1 MTSNSDD
8 WEMHWENLHS
18 ATNYEPAR
26 KWRRGLIIKS
36 LCLRGNERILDLG
49 AGKGDLI
56 GDLKGISSNFEFGAT
71 EFSETGLNMIR
82 SANSELISAKV
93 NLEIGIDSAQRDL
106 LLSAGNW
113 NIVICSEVLEHLD
126 GTSRA
131 LATIRE
137 LSDSDTQII
146 ITVPAGPM
154 AAVDKAFGHRRHYTK
169 LELKDLLEFEGFK
182 VQRLECLG
190 FPFFNLYRLGLLI
203 RGKRILNS
211 IQKMSQSK
219 PGVLSRLLLNIFSWL
234 FRFNW
239 RKGNLGWQFIAV
251 CRKN

>member
-56 GDLKGISSNFEFGAT
+56 RDLERISSNFEFGAT
-71 EFSETGLNMIR
+71 EFSETGLNMIK

-106 LLSAGNW
+106 LMSGGNW
-113 NIVICSEVLEHLD
+113 NVVICSEVLEHLD
-126 GTSRA
+126 STSRA

-137 LSDSDTQII
+137 LSDSDTQVV
-146 ITVPAGPM
+146 ITVPGGPI
-154 AAVDKAFGHRRHYTK
+154 AAVDKAFGHRRHYSK
-169 LELKDLLEFEGFK
+169 RDLREMLEFEGFK
-182 VQRLECLG
+182 VQRLGCLG
-190 FPFFNLYRLGLLI
+190 FPFFNLYRIGLLI

-211 IQKMSQSK
+211 IQKMSQSN
-219 PGVLSRLLLNIFSWL
+219 PGVLSKLLLNIFSWL
-234 FRFNW
+234 FRLNFK
-239 RKGNLGWQFIAV
+239 KGNLGWQLIAV

>member
-1 MTSNSDD
+1 MTTNSDD
-8 WEMHWENLHS
+8 WELHWENLHS

-56 GDLKGISSNFEFGAT
+56 RDLERISSNFAFGVT
-71 EFSETGLNMIR
+71 EFSATGLNMIR
-82 SANSELISAKV
+82 SANKELISAKV
-93 NLEIGIDSAQRDL
+93 DLETGIDSAQRDL
-106 LLSAGNW
+106 LMSGGNW
-113 NIVICSEVLEHLD
+113 DIVVCSEVLEHLD
-126 GTSRA
+126 STSRA
-131 LATIRE
+131 LSTIRQ
-137 LSDSDTQII
+137 LSDPNTQIV

-154 AAVDKAFGHRRHYTK
+154 AAVDIAFGHRRHYTK
-169 LELKDLLEFEGFK
+169 IELRELLEFEGFK

-190 FPFFNLYRLGLLI
+190 FPFFNLYRIGLLI

-219 PGVLSRLLLNIFSWL
+219 PGVLSKLLLSIFSWL
-234 FRFNW
+234 FRLNCK
-239 RKGNLGWQFIAV
+239 KGNLGWQLIAV

>member
-56 GDLKGISSNFEFGAT
+56 RDLERISSNFEFGAT
-71 EFSETGLNMIR
+71 EFSETGLNMIK

-106 LLSAGNW
+106 LMSGGNW
-113 NIVICSEVLEHLD
+113 DIVVCSEVLEHLD
-126 GTSRA
+126 STSRA
-131 LATIRE
+131 LSTIRE
-137 LSDSDTQII
+137 LSDPNTQIV

-154 AAVDKAFGHRRHYTK
+154 AAVDKAFGHRRHYSK
-169 LELKDLLEFEGFK
+169 RELREMLEFEGFK

-190 FPFFNLYRLGLLI
+190 FPFFNLYRIGLLI

-211 IQKMSQSK
+211 IQKMSQSN
-219 PGVLSRLLLNIFSWL
+219 PGVISKLLLNIFSWL
-234 FRFNW
+234 FRLNFK
-239 RKGNLGWQFIAV
+239 KGNLGWQLIAV

>member
-1 MTSNSDD
+1 MTSNLDD
-8 WEMHWENLHS
+8 WETHWENLHS

-56 GDLKGISSNFEFGAT
+56 RDLEGISSNFEFGAT
-71 EFSETGLNMIR
+71 EFSETGLNMIK

-106 LLSAGNW
+106 LMSGGNW

-126 GTSRA
+126 STSRA

-137 LSDSDTQII
+137 LSDSDTQIV

-219 PGVLSRLLLNIFSWL
+219 PGVLSRLLLDIFSWL

-239 RKGNLGWQFIAV
+239 KKGNLGWQFIAV

>member
-1 MTSNSDD
+1 
-8 WEMHWENLHS
+8 MHWENLHS

-26 KWRRGLIIKS
+26 KWRRGSIIKS

-56 GDLKGISSNFEFGAT
+56 RDLERISSNFEFGAT
-71 EFSETGLNMIR
+71 EFSETGLNMIK

-106 LLSAGNW
+106 LMSGGNW

-126 GTSRA
+126 STSRA

-137 LSDSDTQII
+137 LSDSDTQIV

-154 AAVDKAFGHRRHYTK
+154 AAVDIAFGHRRHYSK
-169 LELKDLLEFEGFK
+169 RELREMLEFEGFK

-190 FPFFNLYRLGLLI
+190 FPFFNLYRIGLLI
-203 RGKRILNS
+203 RGERILNS
-211 IQKMSQSK
+211 IQKMSKAK
-219 PGVLSRLLLNIFSWL
+219 PGVFSRLLLNIFSWL

-239 RKGNLGWQFIAV
+239 VKGNLGWQLIAV